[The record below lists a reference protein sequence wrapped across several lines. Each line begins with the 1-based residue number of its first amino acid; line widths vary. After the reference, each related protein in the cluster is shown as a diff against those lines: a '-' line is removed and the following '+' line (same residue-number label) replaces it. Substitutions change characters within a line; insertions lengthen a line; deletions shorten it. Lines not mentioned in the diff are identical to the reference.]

1 MTKITAT
8 IAIHPGEY
16 LRDELKARAI
26 TQSAFA
32 THIGLTPSYLNEI
45 IRGRRGISALIAVKI
60 GKALGVDPQT
70 WLNLQMR
77 YELDLIDPKQIE
89 IKEIAA

>member
-1 MTKITAT
+1 MVKKTTN

-16 LRDELKARAI
+16 LRDELKARSI
-26 TQSAFA
+26 TQSSFA
-32 THIGLTPSYLNEI
+32 AHIGLTPSYLNEI

-60 GKALGVDPQT
+60 GKALGVEPQT

-77 YELDLIDPKQIE
+77 YELDLIDLSQIE
-89 IKEIAA
+89 IEEIAA